1 MALISADAIILQT
14 FAYGDTSRILRLLTR
29 THGLQSALAK
39 GARGP
44 RNRFG
49 GVLEPFVEGIIT
61 LNFRE
66 ARDLQTLSGFELVRS
81 RQGLGRDLLRLGGAS
96 LIAELVLR
104 TGSEEPQ
111 PALFE
116 AVRDALDELD
126 AAPADHV
133 ERRVLALAWK
143 LVGMLGFAP
152 ELDSCLSCYRTIAPE
167 EETRFSYS
175 AGGVLCDTCAVAG
188 GGAVLPPRARDA
200 LRAFLAGES
209 PALDRTIG
217 HWRLLERY
225 LDHHVLEGGTLKSFE
240 FLASALPDGK

>member
-1 MALISADAIILQT
+1 MAQVSTEALILQT

-29 THGLQSALAK
+29 SHGLQSVIAK
-39 GARGP
+39 GAKGP
-44 RNRFG
+44 RSRFG
-49 GVLEPFVEGIIT
+49 GVLEPFVEGTIS
-61 LNFRE
+61 LNFRDS
-66 ARDLQTLSGFELVRS
+66 RDLQTLSGFELIRS

-111 PALFE
+111 PSLYD
-116 AVRDALDELD
+116 AVRSALDDLD
-126 AAPADHV
+126 AAPEEQL
-133 ERRVLALAWK
+133 ERRILALTWQ

-152 ELDSCLSCYRTIAPE
+152 ELDSCLSCYRTIAPT

-200 LRAFLAGES
+200 LRAFLNGEHV
-209 PALDRTIG
+209 PVERTIG

-240 FLASALPDGK
+240 FLASALPDA